1 MTAAEFQQLASRPN
15 VPDERPTLEDADF
28 PTLLWECLR
37 QNMPTKAGTER
48 RLIAALRRSEVEWIT
63 AEECRDWLS
72 GHPYYGTVVGHNDD
86 GSCRYEDRAR
96 IKGLVRS
103 SPHASRGYEPWSARP
118 AGRR

>member
-1 MTAAEFQQLASRPN
+1 MSTTTPL
-15 VPDERPTLEDADF
+15 DERPTLEDADF

-37 QNMPTKAGTER
+37 QNMPTKAGIRAMGVCHGEKLTVGSP
-48 RLIAALRRSEVEWIT
+48 AAPT

-72 GHPYYGTVVGHNDD
+72 GHPYYGTVVGRNDD

-103 SPHASRGYEPWSARP
+103 SPHASRSRNEAPRL
-118 AGRR
+118 